1 MQQPSRASA
10 ATSRKEHSHDRALV
24 ERARTGDPM
33 AFEAIMRQH
42 NRLLFRCALGVVPDE
57 GEAQDVV
64 QEAYL
69 RAFSRLADYRGDSAL
84 GTWLARIAFNAA
96 VDLMR
101 RKGRHIQW
109 GGDDSP
115 GDDAGPENPMTHPII
130 HSNGPESPDE
140 AAERAEVR
148 EILQAA
154 IESLPPIYRSVFI
167 LRAVEEASVDE
178 TARCL
183 QVSDAVVRTRYL
195 RARAMLRESI
205 GRQVETRAPDALQFA
220 GERCDA
226 VVNHVLAELAR
237 AGVIRPH

>member
-1 MQQPSRASA
+1 MHQQAKAGTAEIRNDRSRDA
-10 ATSRKEHSHDRALV
+10 ALV
-24 ERARTGDPM
+24 ERARAGDAV
-33 AFEAIMRQH
+33 AFETIMRRH
-42 NRLLFRCALGVVPDE
+42 NRLLFRCARGIVNDE
-57 GEAQDVV
+57 AEAQDAV

-69 RAFSRLADYRGDSAL
+69 RAFSRLEDYRGDSAL

-101 RKGRHIQW
+101 RKGRQVQW
-109 GGDDSP
+109 GGDDAS
-115 GDDAGPENPMTHPII
+115 DDAGPENSMTQSHG
-130 HSNGPESPDE
+130 SESPDA

-148 EILQAA
+148 DILQSA
-154 IESLPPIYRSVFI
+154 IASLPPIYRSVFI

-205 GRQVETRAPDALQFA
+205 GQQVEMHAPDALQFA
-220 GERCDA
+220 GSRCDA

-237 AGVIRPH
+237 AGLIRSH